1 MIELSKYK
9 SIIFDCDGVIL
20 NSNEIKTNAFKKV
33 LKQFN
38 NQAIDEFIQY
48 HKDNGGISRY
58 IKFENFLNNI
68 LPKYEENKFINK
80 SLCGELLKNYSEECK
95 SLLIKS
101 EVTKNLKTL
110 RNISGEIPWLIVSGG
125 DQNELREVFKKKK
138 IDSLFN
144 GGIFGSPEKKINIIE
159 RELKNKN
166 IQFPALM
173 FGDSKLDYVVAS
185 SNNIDFIFVT
195 QWTDLKNY
203 KSFCKENKIFSINSL
218 SEII

>member
-58 IKFENFLNNI
+58 IKFENLLNNI

-80 SLCGELLKNYSEECK
+80 
-95 SLLIKS
+95 
-101 EVTKNLKTL
+101 
-110 RNISGEIPWLIVSGG
+110 
-125 DQNELREVFKKKK
+125 
-138 IDSLFN
+138 
-144 GGIFGSPEKKINIIE
+144 
-159 RELKNKN
+159 
-166 IQFPALM
+166 
-173 FGDSKLDYVVAS
+173 
-185 SNNIDFIFVT
+185 
-195 QWTDLKNY
+195 
-203 KSFCKENKIFSINSL
+203 
-218 SEII
+218 